1 MVKQL
6 FKIMAVT
13 SLLTLIGLFD
23 NPLTVRISP
32 LLTLAQGAKTTSQI
46 PVFLPESVEVKF
58 KDGRSLS
65 GRITDFNA
73 KTKKVT
79 VKSGERLTVVAM
91 KDIDLVLFQGRVILR
106 NNTAIVIRGDDSQ
119 KSPNQNGKTFKEP
132 LRNFQI
138 INATKGEAKVTI
150 TSITN
155 PLKLQGI
162 VNVATSKDSSYVV
175 EQIRFD
181 SSDQIQIQVTPR

>member
-1 MVKQL
+1 VRCCFNSAFSSGGIGNIL
-6 FKIMAVT
+6 F
-13 SLLTLIGLFD
+13 SLISFFPFYPRFYVLLYPGCTL
-23 NPLTVRISP
+23 
-32 LLTLAQGAKTTSQI
+32 
-46 PVFLPESVEVKF
+46 
-58 KDGRSLS
+58 
-65 GRITDFNA
+65 
-73 KTKKVT
+73 
-79 VKSGERLTVVAM
+79 
-91 KDIDLVLFQGRVILR
+91 
-106 NNTAIVIRGDDSQ
+106 IRGDDSQ

>member
-1 MVKQL
+1 MIKQL

-32 LLTLAQGAKTTSQI
+32 LLSLAQGAKTTSQI
-46 PVFLPESVEVKF
+46 PVFLPDSVEVKF

-91 KDIDLVLFQGRVILR
+91 KDIDLVLFQGKVILR

-132 LRNFQI
+132 LQNFQI
-138 INATKGEAKVTI
+138 VDVNKGEAKVTI

-155 PLKLQGI
+155 PLTLQGI
-162 VNVATSKDSSYVV
+162 VNVATSKNSSYVV

-181 SSDQIQIQVTPR
+181 SSDQIQIQLIPR

>member
-1 MVKQL
+1 
-6 FKIMAVT
+6 
-13 SLLTLIGLFD
+13 
-23 NPLTVRISP
+23 
-32 LLTLAQGAKTTSQI
+32 
-46 PVFLPESVEVKF
+46 
-58 KDGRSLS
+58 
-65 GRITDFNA
+65 
-73 KTKKVT
+73 
-79 VKSGERLTVVAM
+79 M

-181 SSDQIQIQVTPR
+181 SSDQIQIQVIPR

>member
-23 NPLTVRISP
+23 NSLTVRISP
-32 LLTLAQGAKTTSQI
+32 LLTLAQGTKTVSQI
-46 PVFLPESVEVKF
+46 PVFLPDSVEVKL
-58 KDGRSLS
+58 KGGRSLS

-73 KTKKVT
+73 QTKKVT

-91 KDIDLVLFQGRVILR
+91 KDVDLILFQGRVILR
-106 NNTAIVIRGDDSQ
+106 NSTEVVIRGDGSQ
-119 KSPNQNGKTFKEP
+119 KSPNQNGQIFKEP

-138 INATKGEAKVTI
+138 VNADKGEARVTI
-150 TSITN
+150 TSITD
-155 PLKLQGI
+155 PEQLDGI
-162 VNVATSKDSSYVV
+162 VELAKGKYRSYIV

-181 SSDQIQIQVTPR
+181 SSDQIQIQVIPR